1 MKEQKN
7 CIPQLIIIYLLW
19 GFNWVVMRSA
29 NTYFPPVLFVALRFT
44 IGAAVLLIFLA
55 FTHKLVPP
63 REFLPWMMITGLMSM
78 AGNNII
84 VQFTTIPL
92 GSGVTAV
99 LDYTMPLWTTLIA
112 AAVLKEKLTLRK
124 MAGVLITLVGLV
136 VLMNVSIKGN
146 YGAALLTICAA
157 VIWAVSNILVK
168 SKLKGCDMIQYTA
181 WQMAAAAIGLDI
193 FVLIFPQGPVD
204 WQPMAIGALLYNGLL
219 ASAIAFVIWN
229 YVLSNMEAGKASVA
243 MMAVPAVGV
252 LAGIIVLGEPMN
264 LNRAV
269 GMAAIIAGIIIVLT
283 NKEKKE

>member
-193 FVLIFPQGPVD
+193 FVLIFPQGSVD